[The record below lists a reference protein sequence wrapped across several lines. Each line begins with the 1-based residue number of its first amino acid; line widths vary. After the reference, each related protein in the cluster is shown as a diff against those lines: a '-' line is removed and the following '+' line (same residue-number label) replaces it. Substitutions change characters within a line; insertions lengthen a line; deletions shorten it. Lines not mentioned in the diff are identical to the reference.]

1 MKKFFRN
8 VIIILVVVLMLAGV
22 LAPVFVTV
30 PIYAEDIESLEN
42 SIAEREKELIAQ
54 KSKQANIKEQL
65 SEEVAKLD
73 DYRQQIKNL
82 EAEIESM
89 KTAIA
94 TSEEEIKRLQ
104 ASIEE
109 RAKKI
114 KETEEKVKGY
124 MVNAQSSTRVNGYFE
139 FVMGAA
145 DFAEMVRRLEGMG
158 AIKRYNEDLIREMN
172 EIKAELE
179 ADKAK
184 QEEEKQAIVL
194 RKEASE
200 LQKEEA
206 KLLEERVR
214 AVISELHQKEKE
226 AQEQIASIND
236 KNIADKEKIKQMQIP
251 STPGTGGNGFT
262 LPLPSGS
269 FDVTADV
276 WHYPAEYGG
285 SAHAGVDLGV
295 NQGTSVFAVGN
306 GLIVSTNS
314 GCYPGNWSCG
324 GGYGNYISYIVNVGG
339 HNYGILVAHL
349 SSVSVSRNQ
358 VVSAGSLIG
367 YSGNTGAS
375 TGPHLHVE
383 TIDMGPGTVL
393 DAWNRWNGDPQF
405 GTGPASYGG
414 RRCDQGYGVPC
425 RLYPR
430 QTLGI

>member
-22 LAPVFVTV
+22 LAPVFVAV
-30 PIYAEDIESLEN
+30 PIYAEDIESLN
-42 SIAEREKELIAQ
+42 NNIAQREKELKEQ
-54 KSKQANIKEQL
+54 QSKQANIKEQL

-172 EIKAELE
+172 EVKAELE

-194 RKEASE
+194 RKEATE
-200 LQKEEA
+200 IQKEEA
-206 KLLEERVR
+206 KLLEDRVR
-214 AVISELHQKEKE
+214 IVITELHQKEKE
-226 AQEQIASIND
+226 AQEQIATIND
-236 KNIADKEKIKQMQIP
+236 KNKADAEKIKQMQIP

-276 WHYPAEYGG
+276 WQYPPEYGG

-295 NQGTSVFAVGN
+295 NRGTSVFAVGN

-314 GCYPGNWSCG
+314 GCYEGNWSCS